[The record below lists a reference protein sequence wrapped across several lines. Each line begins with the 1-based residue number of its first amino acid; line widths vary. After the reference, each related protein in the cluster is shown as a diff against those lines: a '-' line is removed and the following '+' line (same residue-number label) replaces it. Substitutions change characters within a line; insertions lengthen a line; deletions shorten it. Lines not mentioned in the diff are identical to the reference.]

1 MKKVQSAQPAIDF
14 APPAQQPHVL
24 IKLKKIQKERERTKE
39 IERENQRLLQKLSH
53 IMTINRVENYWR
65 EPHPT

>member
-1 MKKVQSAQPAIDF
+1 MEKVQSAQPAIDF
-14 APPAQQPHVL
+14 ASPVQQPHVL
-24 IKLKKIQKERERTKE
+24 IKLKKIQRERERIEE

-53 IMTINRVENYWR
+53 IMTINRLENYWR